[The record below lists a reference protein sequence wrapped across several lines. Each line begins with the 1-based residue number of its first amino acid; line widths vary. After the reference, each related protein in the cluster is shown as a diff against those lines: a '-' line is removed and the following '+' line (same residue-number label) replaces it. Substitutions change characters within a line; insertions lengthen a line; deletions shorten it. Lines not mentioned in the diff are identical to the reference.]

1 MSLMGSVVPLKK
13 SANSAYLELKNLL
26 GDKLQKVECSN
37 SFPYIID
44 ERIWTTTVA

>member
-1 MSLMGSVVPLKK
+1 MTKPEIV
-13 SANSAYLELKNLL
+13 ELIEE
-26 GDKLQKVECSN
+26 KLQKVECSN